1 MLSDIIFYSLDK
13 AIRQYRRFAQANIDK
28 AGVDIT
34 VDQWLVLRVLEE
46 HDDLTQTEIA
56 ERVFKDQASVAR
68 ILALLLRRGLLHSEP
83 QPNDGR
89 RSRLRVSVAGEAA
102 LAAVHPVVLSNRAVA
117 LNGLSAT
124 DLDHLRQVLERIYR
138 NCSSGPAAH
147 SGTETEE

>member
-1 MLSDIIFYSLDK
+1 MLSNIIFYSLDK

-68 ILALLLRRGLLHSEP
+68 ILALLLRRGLLDSEP

-89 RSRLRVSVAGEAA
+89 RSRLRVSQAGEAA
-102 LAAVHPVVLSNRAVA
+102 LAAVHPVVLNNRAIA
-117 LNGLSAT
+117 LDGLSET
-124 DLDHLRQVLERIYR
+124 DLDHLRQALERIYR
-138 NCSSGPAAH
+138 NCSSGPAEDFP
-147 SGTETEE
+147 TETEA